1 MGRGREND
9 KPVSFRPEDG
19 EGILSQRDRL
29 WFSKCRVFP
38 LGDREVDRY
47 IEGMV
52 IKLVK
57 RDMTN
62 EPDSEFPLA
71 A

>member
-9 KPVSFRPEDG
+9 QLVSPQPEDQKSV
-19 EGILSQRDRL
+19 LSWEDML
-29 WFSKCRVFP
+29 WMSKCRTFP
-38 LGDREVDRY
+38 LGDGEVDRY

-52 IKLVK
+52 IKLVE
-57 RDMTN
+57 RDMAD
-62 EPDSEFPLA
+62 EPNFEFPLA

>member
-9 KPVSFRPEDG
+9 QPVGFQPED
-19 EGILSQRDRL
+19 EENILSPRDIL
-29 WFSKCRVFP
+29 WMSKCRTFP
-38 LGDREVDRY
+38 LGDGEVDRY

-52 IKLVK
+52 IKLVE
-57 RDMTN
+57 RDMAD
-62 EPDSEFPLA
+62 EPNFEFPLA